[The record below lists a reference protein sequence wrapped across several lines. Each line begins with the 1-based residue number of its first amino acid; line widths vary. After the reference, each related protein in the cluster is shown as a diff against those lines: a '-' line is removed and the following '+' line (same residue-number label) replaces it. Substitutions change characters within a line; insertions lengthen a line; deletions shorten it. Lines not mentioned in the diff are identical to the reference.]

1 MAALN
6 QYFDRM
12 VQVIFAH
19 HGALDKYLG
28 DGLMALFGAP
38 LEQPDHPRHAVQA
51 AIADLNAVRRRANL
65 APLNVGI
72 GINRGEAIVGSIGT
86 EERMAYTVIGDTVN
100 VAQRLQTEAA
110 ASPSA
115 PTASVRPAL
124 PDVRAAGSKLLIA
137 RSDEK
142 PYSISPC
149 PVCRSGGIGRRA

>member
-12 VQVIFAH
+12 VRVIFAH

-65 APLNVGI
+65 APLDVGI
-72 GINRGEAIVGSIGT
+72 GINRGA
-86 EERMAYTVIGDTVN
+86 AIGDVGN
-100 VAQRLQTEAA
+100 VAQRLQTEAV
-110 ASPSA
+110 ASLSA

-124 PDVRAAGSKLLIA
+124 PDACTAGAKLLIA

-142 PYSISPC
+142 PYSVSPC